1 MCVAGAVGMV
11 RPLSLVGGEQIRGA
25 GSRGQPGGQEAAVGA
40 PATVGAVGQ
49 EAGLSKLPAE
59 RPPHRRGRAGPGG
72 AALQARTW

>member
-1 MCVAGAVGMV
+1 MPGGRGMV
-11 RPLSLVGGEQIRGA
+11 QPLSSGESRHGGA

-49 EAGLSKLPAE
+49 EAGLSKPL
-59 RPPHRRGRAGPGG
+59 GRSARFHSQAPAGPGG